1 MTQLPPSLHTSVNS
15 ERSNQ
20 RIDVMAMSD
29 ALEPWSHPWHA
40 LQRTLAKAFGADAAS
55 YSTAAGARSP
65 GAAFRAAEAAS
76 WLVRARSAAAS
87 PAVFPTPR

>member
-15 ERSNQ
+15 GRSNQ

-55 YSTAAGARSP
+55 YSTP
-65 GAAFRAAEAAS
+65 GERLPVPAVRAAEAAS
-76 WLVRARSAAAS
+76 WLVRARSAGAS
-87 PAVFPTPR
+87 PTAFLTPR